1 MASGIA
7 LVLFSVLTWY
17 GGGGASRNAWSNP
30 MSAIGVLV
38 ATLMLLQ
45 ISLVRHPH
53 IKLPT
58 PPISWGHVHLIL
70 GGLSFGLILVQFLV
84 GDSVEVAGVSV
95 TLQSNLGAF
104 LGLLAA
110 AGLAYGGFRAS
121 REH

>member
-7 LVLFSVLTWY
+7 LVLCSVLTWF
-17 GGGGASRNAWSNP
+17 GGGGVDRNAWSNP
-30 MSAIGVLV
+30 LSAIGVLV

-53 IKLPT
+53 VKLPT
-58 PPISWGHVHLIL
+58 PPIPWGWVHFIL
-70 GGLSFGLILVQFLV
+70 GGLSLALILVQFLA
-84 GDSVEVAGVSV
+84 GDSVAVGGVAV
-95 TLQSNLGAF
+95 TLQNKLGAF

-110 AGLAYGGFRAS
+110 AGLAYGGFQAS